1 MVRAHQEAPIAFLA
15 QSGEHLLDVQKV
27 VGSIPSKRTKK
38 KNFSG
43 LSPLF
48 ILYLLYKEKGEKI
61 MESSG
66 SMERVRIEQ
75 LIDFKKVNFQIKD
88 IYSSLPLV
96 RNTALS
102 FARRID
108 FTKEDFYYNIET
120 NLYEKTFTYKD
131 PITGKNS
138 YIKTYAKEEDF
149 TEGPIRT
156 INEKDSRKPLDELS
170 YDTQKCIEVIIFF
183 ILAVFLIVVSIVGIV
198 ICCNYH

>member
-1 MVRAHQEAPIAFLA
+1 
-15 QSGEHLLDVQKV
+15 
-27 VGSIPSKRTKK
+27 
-38 KNFSG
+38 
-43 LSPLF
+43 
-48 ILYLLYKEKGEKI
+48 

-108 FTKEDFYYNIET
+108 FTKGDFYYNIET

-170 YDTQKCIEVIIFF
+170 YDTQKCIEIIIFF

>member
-1 MVRAHQEAPIAFLA
+1 
-15 QSGEHLLDVQKV
+15 
-27 VGSIPSKRTKK
+27 
-38 KNFSG
+38 
-43 LSPLF
+43 
-48 ILYLLYKEKGEKI
+48 

-88 IYSSLPLV
+88 IYSSLPIE
-96 RNTALS
+96 RKFCSTE
-102 FARRID
+102 FDRRID
-108 FTKEDFYYNIET
+108 FTKADFYYNIET

-156 INEKDSRKPLDELS
+156 INKKDSRKPLDELS
-170 YDTQKCIEVIIFF
+170 YDTQKCVEVIIFF

-198 ICCNYH
+198 ISCKYH

>member
-1 MVRAHQEAPIAFLA
+1 
-15 QSGEHLLDVQKV
+15 
-27 VGSIPSKRTKK
+27 
-38 KNFSG
+38 
-43 LSPLF
+43 
-48 ILYLLYKEKGEKI
+48 

-120 NLYEKTFTYKD
+120 NLYEKTFTYK
-131 PITGKNS
+131 T
-138 YIKTYAKEEDF
+138 
-149 TEGPIRT
+149 
-156 INEKDSRKPLDELS
+156 
-170 YDTQKCIEVIIFF
+170 IIF
-183 ILAVFLIVVSIVGIV
+183 G
-198 ICCNYH
+198 

>member
-1 MVRAHQEAPIAFLA
+1 
-15 QSGEHLLDVQKV
+15 
-27 VGSIPSKRTKK
+27 
-38 KNFSG
+38 
-43 LSPLF
+43 
-48 ILYLLYKEKGEKI
+48 

-66 SMERVRIEQ
+66 SIERVRIEQ

-96 RNTALS
+96 RNRALS
-102 FARRID
+102 FVRRID

-156 INEKDSRKPLDELS
+156 IDEKDSRKPLDELS
-170 YDTQKCIEVIIFF
+170 YDTWKDAKVIIFF
-183 ILAVFLIVVSIVGIV
+183 FFAIFFIVISIVGIL
-198 ICCNYH
+198 IYFH